1 MKKADRLFY
10 VNRHSCFLLLTGAV
24 KGCVYNALREGLENR
39 GCNVLGMNGE
49 ADHVHILFE
58 APPNER
64 LTELANVLKT
74 RSARITWK
82 RYPRELKK
90 NLLG

>member
-10 VNRHSCFLLLTGAV
+10 VNRHSCFLLQ
-24 KGCVYNALREGLENR
+24 Y
-39 GCNVLGMNGE
+39 
-49 ADHVHILFE
+49 HVHILFE